1 MNKDLKT
8 IKYNEK
14 DLLETSLFMMR
25 DNFYRVACID
35 IDNNRMETVIIAD
48 SEREDAKRFEADYR
62 KTIIEFTD
70 ERLEAEYHDRFLELM
85 LPENMKKIFDS
96 GEKYRDITYKRLVD
110 GNYCW
115 IRSELVPMPGYGE
128 NGHRVMWYVKNISA
142 EKAKENQFSKKILQ
156 ANEELQKLLKKEQE
170 KLAIISTMGSIY
182 IRNYYIDMSNYT
194 ARNINGMMENMDEA
208 FDVKAEFEK
217 YCNNC
222 VEPDFKEQVNEFL
235 NLDTLDERIEGHDSI
250 CIEYKI
256 KKTGWCRGN
265 FIPVNVDESGHLV
278 SVMFAERVIDYEK
291 KKELDYQKMLKDAF
305 DAANRANSAKSE
317 FLSRMSHDI
326 RTPMN
331 AIIGMTA
338 IARTHID
345 DTARVSDC
353 LSKIMTSSRHLLGL
367 INEVLDMSRIESGK
381 VELSEEE
388 FNLSELIDNLLY
400 MSKEGIVAKK
410 HELIVN
416 IEKVEHELVIG
427 DSLHIQQAFMN
438 LMGNAIKYTP
448 EGGKIKLTISE
459 RPSHIPNVGCYEFIF
474 EDNGIGMTPEFTKH
488 IFEPFAR
495 AEDTRINKI
504 QGTGLGMPITKNII
518 NMMNGDIKIETK
530 INEGSKF
537 IVTIFL
543 KFQDVE
549 DINYEKFVNLRVLV
563 ADDMEDNCETTCE
576 LLNEMGMNSEWVLT
590 GREAVER
597 VEAAHA
603 EDNDFFA
610 VILDWKMPEMDGIAT
625 AKEIRRRIG
634 PDIPIIIFSAYDWSD
649 IETTARAAGAD
660 YFISKPLFKSKV
672 AYLFNT
678 ITDEG
683 KEVPKEE
690 NPFDEIKDKDYTGKR
705 ILLVEDNEL
714 NAEIAT
720 EILEVAGLNVDIACD
735 GSEALDKFSY
745 SEPGHYDLIFMDIQ
759 MPGMN
764 GYETT
769 NAIRILPRKDAR
781 TIPIIAMTANAFAE
795 DVAAAKASGM
805 NEHIAKPLDMARLN
819 EILNTWL

>member
-1 MNKDLKT
+1 MNNDLKT

-25 DNFYRVACID
+25 DTFYRVACID
-35 IDNNRMETVIIAD
+35 LDSNTMETVIIAD
-48 SEREDAKRFEADYR
+48 SEQDDAERFKKDYR
-62 KTIIEFTD
+62 KTIIEFAN
-70 ERLEAEYHDRFLELM
+70 ERVSAEYRDRFLDIM
-85 LPENMKKIFDS
+85 LPENLKKIFAD
-96 GEKYRDITYKRLVD
+96 GIKYTDITYKRLVGD
-110 GNYCW
+110 EYCW
-115 IRSELVPMPGYGE
+115 VRSELVSMPEYGTA
-128 NGHRVMWYVKNISA
+128 GHKIMWYVKNISD
-142 EKAKENQFSKKILQ
+142 EKAKENKYSQKLLQ
-156 ANEELQKLLKKEQE
+156 ANEELESLLKKEKE
-170 KLAIISTMGSIY
+170 KLEIISTMGSIY
-182 IRNYYIDMSNYT
+182 IRNYYIDMNDYS
-194 ARNINGMMENMDEA
+194 ARNIHGVVKDMEES
-208 FDVKAEFEK
+208 FDVRDEFER
-217 YCNNC
+217 YCENE
-222 VEPDFKEQVNEFL
+222 VEPDFKEQVKTFL
-235 NLDTLDERIEGHDSI
+235 NLDTLNERIKGQNSI
-250 CIEYKI
+250 YLEYKI

-265 FIPVNVDESGHLV
+265 FIPVRVDNSGNLT

-338 IARTHID
+338 IARTHIE
-345 DTARVSDC
+345 DTARITDC
-353 LSKIMTSSRHLLGL
+353 LNKITTSSKHLLAL

-416 IEKVEHELVIG
+416 IENVEHELVIG

-448 EGGKIKLTISE
+448 EGGKIKLSISE

-474 EDNGIGMTPEFTKH
+474 EDNGIGMTPEFISH

-518 NMMNGDIKIETK
+518 NMMNGDIKIESK
-530 INEGSKF
+530 INEGSRF

-543 KFQDVE
+543 KIQDSE
-549 DINYEKFVNLRVLV
+549 NINYEKFINLRILV
-563 ADDMEDNCETTCE
+563 ADDMEDSCEATCE
-576 LLNEMGMNSEWVLT
+576 LLNEMGMDSEWVLT
-590 GREAVER
+590 GEEAVER
-597 VEAAHA
+597 VELAHK
-603 EDNDFFA
+603 EENDFFA
-610 VILDWKMPEMDGIAT
+610 VILDWKMPGMDGVTT
-625 AKEIRRRIG
+625 AKEIRKHVG
-634 PDIPIIIFSAYDWSD
+634 PDMPIIIFSAYDWSD
-649 IETTARAAGAD
+649 IEVEARAAGAD

-672 AYLFNT
+672 AYLFST
-678 ITDEG
+678 ITNDD
-683 KEVPKEE
+683 KNVQEE
-690 NPFDEIKDKDYTGKR
+690 DNPFEEITEKNYTGKR
-705 ILLVEDNEL
+705 VLLVEDNEL
-714 NAEIAT
+714 NAEIAE
-720 EILEVAGLNVDIACD
+720 EILSIAGLQVDIACD
-735 GSEALDKFSY
+735 GSEALDKFSRSDTGY
-745 SEPGHYDLIFMDIQ
+745 YDLIFMDIQ

-769 NAIRILPRKDAR
+769 NAIRILPRRDAR
-781 TIPIIAMTANAFAE
+781 VVPIIAMTANAFAE

-805 NEHIAKPLDMARLN
+805 NEHIAKPLDMGRLN
-819 EILNTWL
+819 EVLNMWL

>member
-48 SEREDAKRFEADYR
+48 SEWEDAKRFEADYR

-128 NGHRVMWYVKNISA
+128 NGRRVMWYVKNISA

-448 EGGKIKLTISE
+448 EGGKIRLTISE

>member
-128 NGHRVMWYVKNISA
+128 NGRRVMWYVKNISA

-448 EGGKIKLTISE
+448 EGGKIRLTISE